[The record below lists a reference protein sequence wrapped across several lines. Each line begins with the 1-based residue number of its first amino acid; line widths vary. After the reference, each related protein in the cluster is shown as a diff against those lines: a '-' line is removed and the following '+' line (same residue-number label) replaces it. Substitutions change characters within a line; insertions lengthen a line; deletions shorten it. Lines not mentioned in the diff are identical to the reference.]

1 MSILIIKISH
11 LSPSFG
17 SAEHSLN
24 TLRYTSRVKDLPFNS
39 PESNHKDA
47 DVTIDEN
54 NAKIEKNQI
63 ENIDEMKAPVYIDN
77 QKDKQSNKDQ
87 TRLQN
92 YSNFVLGSFED
103 MGMLIKCY
111 TDKIKKIMET
121 HDQDSKF
128 DPNKIKLV
136 QKEIQMLKN
145 DYLRAGDVFSI
156 PYDSDEFMF

>member
-1 MSILIIKISH
+1 
-11 LSPSFG
+11 
-17 SAEHSLN
+17 
-24 TLRYTSRVKDLPFNS
+24 
-39 PESNHKDA
+39 
-47 DVTIDEN
+47 
-54 NAKIEKNQI
+54 
-63 ENIDEMKAPVYIDN
+63 MKAPVYIDN

-92 YSNFVLGSFED
+92 YSNFVIGSFED

-128 DPNKIKLV
+128 DPSKIKLV